1 MAFRQPSFP
10 RSAASNGRATYT
22 AGAPQSVAPSQNATY
37 AVVGAPDQ
45 DAAKTNLAFVAVTDP
60 LAQAGFIEVG
70 DVVFSLR
77 GDPRTEAGGL
87 GLNAIQRR
95 TLRVSTGDRIAVNV
109 FYPPK
114 EDFAISV
121 LSATVNFVSK
131 RPVAGPALMLD
142 APEMNAHLQ
151 SRFGSQVFAVGQS
164 LTFDYIGYNFML
176 SVTSLVVQRKGEPL
190 EVSRGQLVPSTL
202 CIFEAQPASGLQ
214 IAGQAGPSY
223 AAPKLFKDKEFN
235 FEKLGIGG
243 LDNQFEQIFRRAF
256 ASRVFPPAVVEKL
269 GIHHVKGVLLYGPP
283 GTGKTLIARQIGK
296 MLNGKEPKIVN
307 GPEVLNKYVGASE
320 ENIRA
325 LFAEAE
331 ADQEAH
337 KEYSELHVIIFDEID
352 AICKARGSVGGG
364 SGVHDT
370 VVNQLLTKIDGVDS
384 LNNIL
389 LIGMTNRKDMLDEAL
404 LRPGRLEVQ
413 VEIGLADAKGRLQ
426 ILKIHTNKMLVNS
439 FLGQN
444 IDLWSLAERTKNFSG
459 AEIEGLVK
467 SAASFALNRQ
477 VDVNDLTKKVDEDNI
492 KVEVADFEKA
502 LSEIKPAFG
511 AVTETLEQYRLNG
524 IIDSG
529 EKFRHLQSTCR
540 NLIEQVRTSDKN
552 PLLTCLLEGPAG
564 TGKTALAATFGIDS
578 QFPFVKLITAETMVG
593 YSEAAKCAQIA
604 KVFDDAYR
612 SVLSIIILDDIE
624 RLLEYVAIGPRF
636 SNGILQTLLVLLK
649 KQPPKGRKLLV
660 IGTTSN
666 AAVMEDMEVTTTFN
680 VVLHVPKLKEMEITA
695 VLKAINAFAPN
706 EVSMAVASLIESEM
720 PVKRLLLLLDMARQ
734 DVAAGAP
741 IPLAKWNQTIRDIS
755 T

>member
-1 MAFRQPSFP
+1 MNVQ
-10 RSAASNGRATYT
+10 
-22 AGAPQSVAPSQNATY
+22 
-37 AVVGAPDQ
+37 
-45 DAAKTNLAFVAVTDP
+45 
-60 LAQAGFIEVG
+60 
-70 DVVFSLR
+70 
-77 GDPRTEAGGL
+77 
-87 GLNAIQRR
+87 

>member
-1 MAFRQPSFP
+1 MAYRQPSLP
-10 RSAASNGRATYT
+10 QSAAPGQSATYT
-22 AGAPQSVAPSQNATY
+22 
-37 AVVGAPDQ
+37 VVSAPDQ

-70 DVVFSLR
+70 DVIFSLK
-77 GDPRTEAGGL
+77 GDPRIEAGGL

-95 TLRVSTGDRIAVNV
+95 TLRISSGDRIAINV

-164 LTFDYIGYNFML
+164 LAFDYIGYNFML
-176 SVTSLVVQRKGEPL
+176 SVTSLVVQRIAEPL
-190 EVSRGQLVPSTL
+190 EVARGQLVPGTL

-256 ASRVFPPAVVEKL
+256 ASRVFPPAVIEKL

-593 YSEAAKCAQIA
+593 YSEAAKSAQIA